1 MKKELRQ
8 ANYRK
13 LRDCGFN
20 SYDANFYKEYKPY
33 VVDQLCDAKKR
44 MTTLLH
50 KQVQH
55 ILKGR

>member
-8 ANYRK
+8 ENYRK
-13 LRDCGFN
+13 LRDAGFN
-20 SYDANFYKEYKPY
+20 SYDANFYKEYKPH
-33 VVDQLCDAKKR
+33 VVDQLCDAKKQ
-44 MTTLLH
+44 TTILLH

>member
-8 ANYRK
+8 ENYRK
-13 LRDCGFN
+13 LREAGFN
-20 SYDANFYKEYKPY
+20 SYDANFYKEYKPF
-33 VVDQLCDAKKR
+33 VVAQLCDAKKR
-44 MTTLLH
+44 TTTLLH